1 MNDSM
6 YKRQSGRLKLATLAV
21 TIAIPLAVG
30 AASALLSME
39 GMKHF
44 STLSQPPLSPPAW
57 LFPVAWTL
65 LYILMGIA
73 SYRVYESGAGTAERS
88 AALRAYGLQLGFNF
102 LWSILFF
109 NLDLYVLSFV
119 WLLALLA
126 IVIVTAVRFWRIDR
140 PSAYLMLPY
149 IAWLIFAAYLCLGV
163 AILN

>member
-1 MNDSM
+1 MNNGIYEKSS
-6 YKRQSGRLKLATLAV
+6 KIKLPTLAAA
-21 TIAIPLAVG
+21 IAVPLAVG
-30 AASALLSME
+30 VTSALLSME

-44 STLSQPPLSPPAW
+44 SSLSQPPLSPPAW
-57 LFPVAWTL
+57 LFPIAWSL
-65 LYILMGIA
+65 LYVLMGIA
-73 SYRVYESGAGTAERS
+73 SYRVFESGTATDERA
-88 AALRAYGLQLGFNF
+88 AALRAYALQLGFNF

-126 IVIVTAVRFWRIDR
+126 IVIVTTVRFLRIDR

-149 IAWLIFAAYLCLGV
+149 IAWLTFAAYLCLGV